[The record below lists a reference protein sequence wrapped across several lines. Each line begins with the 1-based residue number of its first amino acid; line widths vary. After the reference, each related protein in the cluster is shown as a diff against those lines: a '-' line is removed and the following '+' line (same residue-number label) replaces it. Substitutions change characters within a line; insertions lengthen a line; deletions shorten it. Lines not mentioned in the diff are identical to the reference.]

1 MNKIL
6 ESKSLQKQLR
16 LPFLKMRLEYNKRNN
31 LEKKLDITLDEIYKQ
46 TGTLITRIDNFPSQF
61 RNIGRKEYNE
71 LIPEH
76 LKKSQKKPEN
86 NIYKIF
92 TKLSKDSK
100 NLNKLKLTKT
110 KEFHFNSMNDILRL
124 RLNKY
129 KHKNNNNNNKKF
141 LSKTL
146 SLYLSPTHEKKKD
159 HIFINNNLYDSNN
172 SFEITL
178 SKNNGKNENLKK
190 MIVKKIPKINLS
202 EKKNNIKIIEK
213 MYKIQSIL
221 SDTNKNF
228 HNINYNLLNLSSR
241 KNNCALNNLNK
252 IVIKRIKPN
261 ENNMQN
267 IALENDKIN
276 YQELFEPIKELLD
289 KPLKQIKINNSKNN
303 YHQLVWMKRSTA
315 NLLSFGQVSQSM
327 HDDVFYKERKRIVES
342 YPKYE
347 KDANIDIKEKKKKN
361 CGPSVRLKEYFKK
374 IDNLVYMN
382 KTLMKNI
389 YIKMKEK

>member
-1 MNKIL
+1 MNKFL
-6 ESKSLQKQLR
+6 ESKSLKKQLR

-61 RNIGRKEYNE
+61 RNISHREYNE
-71 LIPEH
+71 LIPAH
-76 LKKSQKKPEN
+76 LKKAKNKPEN
-86 NIYKIF
+86 NIYKIYQN
-92 TKLSKDSK
+92 LSKDSK
-100 NLNKLKLTKT
+100 ILNKLKLTKT

-124 RLNKY
+124 RLKKY
-129 KHKNNNNNNKKF
+129 KRKKNEYNKDNF
-141 LSKTL
+141 SQTS
-146 SLYLSPTHEKKKD
+146 SLYLSPTHEKIKD

-178 SKNNGKNENLKK
+178 SKTNGKTENLKK
-190 MIVKKIPKINLS
+190 MIVKKMPKINLS
-202 EKKNNIKIIEK
+202 EKSINIKTIEK
-213 MYKIQSIL
+213 MYKMQSIL

-228 HNINYNLLNLSSR
+228 HNINYNLLNLNDR
-241 KNNCALNNLNK
+241 KNNNALNNLNK
-252 IVIKRIKPN
+252 LGIKKIKPN
-261 ENNMQN
+261 EDNIQN
-267 IALENDKIN
+267 ITIENDKIN
-276 YQELFEPIKELLD
+276 YQELFEPIKELLNR
-289 KPLKQIKINNSKNN
+289 PLKQIKINNSKNN

-347 KDANIDIKEKKKKN
+347 KDANIDVKEKKKPN
-361 CGPSVRLKEYFKK
+361 CGSSVRLKEYFKK
-374 IDNLVYMN
+374 IDNLVNMN

-389 YIKMKEK
+389 YFKMKEK

>member
-110 KEFHFNSMNDILRL
+110 KEFHFNSNNDFLRF

-129 KHKNNNNNNKKF
+129 KLKKNENNKSYF
-141 LSKTL
+141 SKTSTL
-146 SLYLSPTHEKKKD
+146 CLCPIHEKIKSN
-159 HIFINNNLYDSNN
+159 IFINSNLYDSNN
-172 SFEITL
+172 FEITID
-178 SKNNGKNENLKK
+178 KGKEDIRGINKI
-190 MIVKKIPKINLS
+190 MVKKIP
-202 EKKNNIKIIEK
+202 NIKISGKHKNNKVIDKIFK
-213 MYKIQSIL
+213 MQYL
-221 SDTNKNF
+221 LNDTNRNF
-228 HNINYNLLNLSSR
+228 HNINYSLINLSQN
-241 KNNCALNNLNK
+241 KNKPLNNL
-252 IVIKRIKPN
+252 KRICPKRINPN
-261 ENNMQN
+261 ENRSNIQN
-267 IALENDKIN
+267 TTIENDKIN
-276 YQELFEPIKELLD
+276 YQELFEPIKELLN
-289 KPLKQIKINNSKNN
+289 KPLKQIKVNYEKNN
-303 YHQLVWMKRSTA
+303 IKQIWMKRSTA
-315 NLLSFGQVSQSM
+315 NLLSFGQVSQNM

-347 KDANIDIKEKKKKN
+347 KEANIAVKEKKKNFNESIIKLN
-361 CGPSVRLKEYFKK
+361 LFSKK
-374 IDNLVYMN
+374 VDNIINMN
-382 KTLMKNI
+382 KILMKNI
-389 YIKMKEK
+389 YFNKKEKK